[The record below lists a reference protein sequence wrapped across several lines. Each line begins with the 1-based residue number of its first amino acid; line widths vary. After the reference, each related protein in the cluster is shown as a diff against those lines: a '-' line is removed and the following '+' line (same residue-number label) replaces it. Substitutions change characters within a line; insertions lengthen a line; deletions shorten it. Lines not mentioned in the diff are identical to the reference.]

1 MSSGRSPAP
10 TAKACCSPSAPIR
23 ASAPTAKAV
32 VDEVQGQEH
41 RSGRLYL
48 YTYAAVQ
55 VWAQAAAQAKTTDPK
70 KVAEVIHKGKWN
82 TVLGPISYDTK
93 GDITVIDY
101 VFYVWERTANTQK
114 LQGGS

>member
-1 MSSGRSPAP
+1 MMFTFGADPR
-10 TAKACCSPSAPIR
+10 KR
-23 ASAPTAKAV
+23 ATAKAV
-32 VDEVQGQEH
+32 VDKFKAKNIDPEGYV
-41 RSGRLYL
+41 L

-70 KVAEVIHKGKWN
+70 KVAETIHKGKWN
-82 TVLGPISYDTK
+82 TVLGPISYDAK

-101 VFYVWERTANTQK
+101 VFYVWKNGKYSE